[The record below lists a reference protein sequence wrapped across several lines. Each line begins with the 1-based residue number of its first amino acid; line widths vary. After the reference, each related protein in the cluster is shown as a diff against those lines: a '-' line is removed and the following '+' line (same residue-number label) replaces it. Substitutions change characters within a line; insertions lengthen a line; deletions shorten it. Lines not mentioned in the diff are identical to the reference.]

1 MDERERLLS
10 ARAEGLVELARNTL
24 GRMTEERRLA
34 GLEAL
39 RGRLSGRRSAWVTHR
54 AAVALA
60 GGLALAACI
69 VLALSWG
76 RPRGGGARA
85 LVLRVEGGDLRADGV
100 VEGVGS
106 ARPVLRFSDGSE
118 IALAARARARVGSMD
133 EHGARVILERGEAHV
148 YVEHEPGT
156 HWTFDAG
163 PYVVAVTGTA
173 FALSWREDTQ
183 RLDVRLE
190 NGTVSVRGPVSDAPL
205 TLRAGQWLT
214 ARGGDVRIRGL
225 DAADDLDASAASL
238 LVAPSADVPPDSA
251 GTPWTSQSPTEPNVA
266 APGSGTG
273 RGATGRPRDHDW
285 AGDLTRGRP
294 FKAIVDDAVAL
305 GVDGV
310 FAQSGSS
317 ELAALADAA
326 RYTLRQDIARG
337 ALLAQRRRFSG
348 SDHARAAA
356 FDLGRIEEA
365 GQNPRAALTW
375 FDTYLAEAPNGR
387 YASEALGRKMTLVK
401 LFQGRE
407 AARSWADL
415 YLRRFPSGTYADA
428 ARAVTSGG
436 P

>member
-1 MDERERLLS
+1 
-10 ARAEGLVELARNTL
+10 
-24 GRMTEERRLA
+24 
-34 GLEAL
+34 
-39 RGRLSGRRSAWVTHR
+39 
-54 AAVALA
+54 
-60 GGLALAACI
+60 
-69 VLALSWG
+69 
-76 RPRGGGARA
+76 
-85 LVLRVEGGDLRADGV
+85 
-100 VEGVGS
+100 
-106 ARPVLRFSDGSE
+106 
-118 IALAARARARVGSMD
+118 
-133 EHGARVILERGEAHV
+133 VILERGEAHV

-156 HWTFDAG
+156 RWTFDAG

-190 NGTVSVRGPVSDAPL
+190 NGTISVSGPVSDAPL

-214 ARGGDVRIRGL
+214 ARRGDVRIRGL

-238 LVAPSADVPPDSA
+238 LVAPSGDVAPDSA
-251 GTPWTSQSPTEPNVA
+251 ATPSTSQSPTEPNVA
-266 APGSGTG
+266 APASSAG
-273 RGATGRPRDHDW
+273 RSASRRVRDHDW

-294 FKAIVDDAVAL
+294 FKAIVGDAVAL

-310 FAQSGSS
+310 FAQSSSS

-337 ALLAQRRRFSG
+337 ALLAQRRRFAG

-407 AARSWADL
+407 AARSWAEL
-415 YLRRFPSGTYADA
+415 YLRSFPNGTYADA